1 MSVFYSSHLDPP
13 SPLYRVQVRGVL
25 DAAVMAASGLPRVGS
40 NAGSTLRSG
49 GEGSQGGVK
58 QSPSAIPATT
68 LYEDTVVHARK
79 VRGGGRQSGWRKA
92 EPFRHPRHHP
102 L

>member
-1 MSVFYSSHLDPP
+1 MSLFCSSHPDPR
-13 SPLYRVQVRGVL
+13 SPLYRLQVRGVL

-49 GEGSQGGVK
+49 GEGSQGGAK

-79 VRGGGRQSGWRKA
+79 ARGGGGGDGGRKGSG
-92 EPFRHPRHHP
+92 
-102 L
+102 

>member
-1 MSVFYSSHLDPP
+1 MSLFCSNHPNTP
-13 SPLYRVQVRGVL
+13 SPLCLLQVRGVL

-79 VRGGGRQSGWRKA
+79 VRGGEVSGGGVVRGGV
-92 EPFRHPRHHP
+92 
-102 L
+102 